1 MLALLENAMEARRKA
16 SRSEEQKDRGG
27 GNHGTLEPVEVEPL
41 KLWGEWQSG
50 ASSLK
55 SGAVTGE
62 AQSWQ

>member
-1 MLALLENAMEARRKA
+1 MEARRKA
-16 SRSEEQKDRGG
+16 SRSEDPRTGVE
-27 GNHGTLEPVEVEPL
+27 GTTESLEPVEVEPL
-41 KLWGEWQSG
+41 KLRREWQSG